1 MIVDPF
7 EIGEVDLQGVGVV
20 GCGCSQWVWLT
31 SDDSWL

>member
-7 EIGEVDLQGVGVV
+7 EIGEVDLQGVDVV
-20 GCGCSQWVWLT
+20 DYGCGQWVWLT